1 MSTPDARTASSSPL
15 TPHGFLA
22 DEAAL
27 KRAFDANFAS
37 SLESAKQQLG
47 EAATLAPRV
56 VETAFINLWGARATI
71 GNDEHLKSVL
81 GDEIR
86 HGAARALSRRHS
98 GARFGAVGGT
108 HAKAHETSA
117 DHESAAHVWE
127 QISKALHGT
136 GPTAEARKATADTGR
151 HEAAAHMRSI
161 SKRPGWVIPVA
172 IGVVALALSIGGVL
186 YVDRLGEDDAIL
198 GIVAN
203 QSIQPIAS
211 NSGQIGTT
219 KLGDGTQM
227 RIGPETKIFVP
238 DGFATKNRAVKVIGT
253 AEFDVAKG
261 QVLPFRVV
269 ANRNHFIA
277 TGTKFVVNTFT
288 ADSSPGI
295 LVEDG
300 SVTIKTKTA
309 TTVANAGQAFMVDG
323 KGAIRAATDD
333 EKAEMFG
340 WTQGRITVRNKQL
353 RQVVDA
359 MTRWFNYDVK
369 VPDLPL
375 LDRPASIDVPLDSSR
390 LAITQ
395 VEKSANVKFAYE
407 GETKVFRD
415 AAGKASAPAKPAK
428 KKK

>member
-1 MSTPDARTASSSPL
+1 MSTSDARTASPSPL
-15 TPHGFLA
+15 TPNGFLP

-27 KRAFDANFAS
+27 KRAFDANFAQC
-37 SLESAKQQLG
+37 LASAKQQLG
-47 EAATLAPRV
+47 DAATLAPRV
-56 VETAFINLWGARATI
+56 VETAFVNAWGARATLA
-71 GNDEHLKSVL
+71 NDDQLKSVL
-81 GDEIR
+81 SDEIR

-108 HAKAHETSA
+108 HAKAHEASA
-117 DHESAAHVWE
+117 DHESAAHVWD
-127 QISKALHGT
+127 QVSRTLHGSGT
-136 GPTAEARKATADTGR
+136 TAEARKATADTGR
-151 HEAAAHMRSI
+151 HEAAAHMRVM
-161 SKRPGWVIPVA
+161 SKRPGWVIPVVV
-172 IGVVALALSIGGVL
+172 GVVALALSVGGVL
-186 YVDRLGEDDAIL
+186 YVDRLGEDDAVL

-211 NSGQIGTT
+211 SPGQIGTT
-219 KLGDGTQM
+219 KLGDGTGM
-227 RIGPETKIFVP
+227 RMGPDTKLYVP
-238 DGFATKNRAVKVIGT
+238 DGFGTKNRAVKVIGT

-277 TGTKFVVNTFT
+277 TGTKFVINTFT
-288 ADSSPGI
+288 PDSSPGI
-295 LVEDG
+295 LVQEG

-309 TTVANAGQAFMVDG
+309 TTVANAGQAFMVDA
-323 KGAIRAATDD
+323 KGTIRAATDD

-340 WTQGRITVRNKQL
+340 WVDGRITVRNKQL

-375 LDRPASIDVPLDSSR
+375 LDRPATIDVPLDSSR
-390 LAITQ
+390 LAISQ

-407 GETKVFRD
+407 GESKVFRD
-415 AAGKASAPAKPAK
+415 AAGKSSAPAKPVK
-428 KKK
+428 KK